1 VGSQKNLSIPC
12 GSITLEGALDLPE
25 SNEKTPQG
33 ALILHP
39 HPLYG
44 GNMRNN
50 VVSALAGGL
59 VAHGVAT
66 LRFNFRGVGA
76 SGGSHG
82 GGVDEI
88 DDVLAAISFLDT
100 FQSLDCSN
108 LILAGYSFGCWV
120 GLKAASLVNRPMRL
134 IGVSPPVDMYDFSF
148 LLNENRPK
156 LLLAGTSDFVCSSK
170 NFNELVTKIPDPK
183 SIITLENTDHF
194 HFGKEDRIVSE
205 ALRFL
210 NM

>member
-1 VGSQKNLSIPC
+1 M
-12 GSITLEGALDLPE
+12 
-25 SNEKTPQG
+25 
-33 ALILHP
+33 H
-39 HPLYG
+39 
-44 GNMRNN
+44 NN
-50 VVSALAGGL
+50 VASALADGL

-100 FQSLDCSN
+100 LQDLDCSN

-120 GLKAASLVNRPMRL
+120 GLKAASLQNRSMRL

-148 LLNENRPK
+148 LLNEKRPK

-170 NFNELVTKIPDPK
+170 TFLELAAKMPDPK

-205 ALRFL
+205 TLLFL
-210 NM
+210 NL

>member
-1 VGSQKNLSIPC
+1 VGSQKILSIPC
-12 GSITLEGALDLPE
+12 GSITLEGALDLPQ

-100 FQSLDCSN
+100 LQDLDCSN

-120 GLKAASLVNRPMRL
+120 GLKAASLQDRRMRL

-148 LLNENRPK
+148 LLDEKRPK

-170 NFNELVTKIPDPK
+170 TFLELAAKMPDPK
-183 SIITLENTDHF
+183 NIITLENTDHF

-205 ALRFL
+205 TLLFL
-210 NM
+210 NL

>member
-1 VGSQKNLSIPC
+1 MASQKKVSIPC
-12 GSITLEGALDLPE
+12 GPITLEGLLELPE
-25 SNEKTPQG
+25 PDGKSPQG

-44 GNMRNN
+44 GNMHNN
-50 VVSALAGGL
+50 VASALADGL

-100 FQSLDCSN
+100 LQDLDCSN

-120 GLKAASLVNRPMRL
+120 GLKAASLQNRSMRL

-148 LLNENRPK
+148 LLNEKRPK

-170 NFNELVTKIPDPK
+170 TFLELAAKMPDPK

-205 ALRFL
+205 TLLFL
-210 NM
+210 NL